1 VDGPAKRSPDGIVVL
16 AVDDEEPAL
25 ATLTELL
32 RTHPYVTATQHAT
45 DATTAL
51 KLLYADPQP
60 DAVFTDIGMPGMTGL
75 ELARAIARLPVP
87 PPVVFVTDH
96 DDCAVDAY
104 EVGAVDYVLKP
115 LHPDRLDLALARV
128 MARRAATPV
137 ALPPPDEIVPVEL
150 AGTTTLVPRS
160 NVRFVEA
167 RGDYARLYTDTATHL
182 VRISLT
188 TLAERWREAGW
199 VRIHRSYLVAADRV
213 TALELGGMGHV
224 VRLGRG
230 RDAVELPVS
239 RRHVR
244 AVRAQLGR

>member
-1 VDGPAKRSPDGIVVL
+1 MVL

-25 ATLTELL
+25 ATLAELL
-32 RTHPYVTATQHAT
+32 RTHPFVTATQQAK
-45 DATTAL
+45 DATAAL
-51 KLLYADPQP
+51 KLLGGDSPP
-60 DAVFTDIGMPGMTGL
+60 DVVFTDIGMPGMTGL
-75 ELARAIARLPVP
+75 ELARAAASLPVP
-87 PPVVFVTDH
+87 PPVVFVTDY

-104 EVGAVDYVLKP
+104 EVGAVDYLLKP
-115 LHPDRLDLALARV
+115 LNPDRLDLALARV
-128 MARRAATPV
+128 MGRRAATPV
-137 ALPPPDEIVPVEL
+137 AFPPPDEIVPVEL

-160 NVRFVEA
+160 DVRFVEA

-213 TALELGGMGHV
+213 TALEMGGMGHV

-244 AVRAQLGR
+244 EVKAQLGR

>member
-1 VDGPAKRSPDGIVVL
+1 MVVL

-25 ATLTELL
+25 TTLADLLHAHPCVAATH
-32 RTHPYVTATQHAT
+32 RAT

-51 KLLYADPQP
+51 RLLHTDPPP
-60 DAVFTDIGMPGMTGL
+60 DAVFTDIGMPGMSGL
-75 ELARAIARLPVP
+75 ELARAVAALPVP

-96 DDCAVDAY
+96 DDRAVDAY
-104 EVGAVDYVLKP
+104 EVGAVDYLLKP
-115 LHPDRLDLALARV
+115 LHPDRLDLALRRV
-128 MARRAATPV
+128 QARRTATPT
-137 ALPPPDEIVPVEL
+137 AFPLPEEIVPVEL

-160 NVRFVEA
+160 DVRFVEA
-167 RGDYARLYTDTATHL
+167 RGDYARLHTDTTTHL

-213 TALELGGMGHV
+213 TAVELGGMGHV

-230 RDAVELPVS
+230 RHAIELPIS

-244 AVRAQLGR
+244 EVKAQLGR